1 MGDERTGNA
10 TQMMGKEEI
19 GKGGRRGRRSQ
30 GQRRRG
36 VFFERYDENVERRGR
51 RGVEGVEDEEKKEK
65 KKERK
70 KKKKE
75 RIKAGKG
82 SNPVPS
88 VS

>member
-1 MGDERTGNA
+1 M
-10 TQMMGKEEI
+10 
-19 GKGGRRGRRSQ
+19 
-30 GQRRRG
+30 
-36 VFFERYDENVERRGR
+36 
-51 RGVEGVEDEEKKEK
+51 EGVEDEEKKEK

>member
-1 MGDERTGNA
+1 MEREG
-10 TQMMGKEEI
+10 GEGGGHR
-19 GKGGRRGRRSQ
+19 GKGDGESFLSDTTKMWKDGGGGGWRG
-30 GQRRRG
+30 
-36 VFFERYDENVERRGR
+36 D
-51 RGVEGVEDEEKKEK
+51 EDEEKKEKEK

-88 VS
+88 VP